1 MKPHVLGVPLHG
13 SPVLLN
19 HKDLSQRRLLLKAI
33 AKLISASL
41 LGLALSGIT
50 FAQSSTVEYYASR
63 GNAVDQY
70 STSGA
75 LGRTF
80 PLTGADSE
88 AKGIA
93 FGPGGLYVVRSSVW
107 GTSRVEVFNEASVLI
122 RSYSMAGWMGGLVTS
137 GNLRFAPDK
146 KTFYVSA
153 LDGVYRFPVS
163 GTAGEKF
170 IDVSSTDVAVMPN
183 GELLVAEGHSISR
196 YSADG
201 KRLSSITTLS
211 DPHRLAPPGASLS
224 DIRGVTYDAR
234 SGTTFVTMLGYSYFS
249 FQLIA
254 LEGTSNVIKGRTEF
268 WYGNTMDMT
277 PDGKLLVGSWTQ
289 SPGIFSFTSTVPMTF
304 TQVGSLQVDDASFVT
319 SKRWRTPR

>member
-1 MKPHVLGVPLHG
+1 M
-13 SPVLLN
+13 
-19 HKDLSQRRLLLKAI
+19 KAI

-50 FAQSSTVEYYASR
+50 FAQTPVVEYYASR
-63 GNAVDQY
+63 GNAIDQY

-75 LGRTF
+75 LERTY
-80 PLTGADSE
+80 PLTGADSA

-93 FGPGGLYVVRSSVW
+93 FGPGGMYVVRSSVW
-107 GTSRVEVFNEASVLI
+107 GTSRVEVFNEASTLI
-122 RSYSMAGWMGGLVTS
+122 RTYSMAGQMSGLVTS

-163 GTAGEKF
+163 GTAGEKI

-183 GELLVAEGHSISR
+183 GELLVAENYSISR

-201 KRLSSITTLS
+201 KPLSSVTTLS
-211 DPHRLAPPGASLS
+211 DPHRLAPPGAWLVNV
-224 DIRGVTYDAR
+224 RGVTYDPR
-234 SGTTFVTMLGYSYFS
+234 SDTTFVTMLGYSDFY

-254 LEGTSNVIKGRTEF
+254 LEGTSNVIKGRTQF
-268 WYGNTMDMT
+268 GYANTMNLT

-289 SPGIFSFTSTVPMTF
+289 SPGMFSFTNTVPMTF
-304 TQVGSLQVDDASFVT
+304 TQIGSLQAPNASFVT
-319 SKRWRTPR
+319 SKRWRTPK

>member
-1 MKPHVLGVPLHG
+1 M
-13 SPVLLN
+13 
-19 HKDLSQRRLLLKAI
+19 KAI

-50 FAQSSTVEYYASR
+50 VAQSRTVAYYASR

-75 LGRTF
+75 LERTL

-170 IDVSSTDVAVMPN
+170 INVSSTDVAVMPN
-183 GELLVAEGHSISR
+183 GELLVAEGYSISR

-201 KRLSSITTLS
+201 KRISSILDLS
-211 DPHRLAPPGASLS
+211 DPHDLVPPGARLV
-224 DIRGVTYDAR
+224 DVRGVTYDPR
-234 SGTTFVTMLGYSYFS
+234 SDTTFVTMLGYTGFYD
-249 FQLIA
+249 QLIA
-254 LEGTSNVIKGRTEF
+254 LEGTSNVVKGQTQF
-268 WYGNTMDMT
+268 WYGNTMNLT

-289 SPGIFSFTSTVPMTF
+289 SPGIFSFTNTVPMVF
-304 TQVGSLQVDDASFVT
+304 TKVGTLQAPDASFVT
-319 SKRWRTPR
+319 SKRWRTPK